1 MKIEYRQARIIAATE
16 GRNFNGYAVRWD
28 DVTAP
33 LAELRGYK
41 EKIKRGALRFDANTA
56 LFMGHAYENQVPL
69 ARVGS
74 GTMEV
79 EEDNQGLAFRSVL
92 PAWATAVQESL
103 ERGDLAGAVSIGFI
117 AEEDEFDNRL
127 RLRTVTAGYLHHVAL
142 VMQGAYPNA
151 NGVIE

>member
-79 EEDNQGLAFRSVL
+79 EEDKPRACVSLGTSGLGDCSAGKFGARRFGRRSVH
-92 PAWATAVQESL
+92 W
-103 ERGDLAGAVSIGFI
+103 FCC
-117 AEEDEFDNRL
+117 
-127 RLRTVTAGYLHHVAL
+127 
-142 VMQGAYPNA
+142 
-151 NGVIE
+151 